1 MAGLLTTFSTVALAL
16 LPHWAAAMGPDAPF
30 LPPASRSTAT
40 ATAGGTDTAVAA
52 SGLRGVRLG
61 SAPAALIDG
70 FWIAPGQP
78 VRGARLA
85 GVRIDAALLRHSDG
99 RTERLALFP
108 PPAATPASDDR
119 GTSNST
125 DSVQGQP

>member
-1 MAGLLTTFSTVALAL
+1 MAGFLSAIALAL

-30 LPPASRSTAT
+30 TPPASRSTT
-40 ATAGGTDTAVAA
+40 ATAASAAAEPA

-70 FWIAPGQP
+70 HWIAPGQP

-85 GVRIDAALLRHSDG
+85 LIRIDGALLRHADG

-108 PPAATPASDDR
+108 KTTAPPAADERSAPPP
-119 GTSNST
+119 T
-125 DSVQGQP
+125 DFVQGQP